1 LKKDKITKAEAKEL
15 QTKQGFTI
23 EALQN
28 MFDISTNRKQT
39 FTVEN
44 ERQYAIKVLN
54 PISNLSQRERERV
67 LLRAIKVNKA

>member
-1 LKKDKITKAEAKEL
+1 MKKDKITKAEAKEL

>member
-1 LKKDKITKAEAKEL
+1 MTKDKITKAEAKEL

-28 MFDISTNRKQT
+28 MFDISTSRKQT